1 MLRTGIGSIGR
12 GYRHISR
19 SRQILGVI
27 FTFGL
32 GDFLDNRVVDQ
43 FLEFGLSVISRKRA
57 GNIRRSTRAERLRM
71 ALEELGPTFVK
82 LGQALS
88 ARSDLLPEEYIRE
101 LGKLQDSAP
110 SFPLEE
116 VREIIRAET
125 GEYPEEIFERFDDRP
140 IAAASIAQVHRARLR
155 DNGEVVVKVQ
165 RPGIRAVIEVD
176 LEIMRQLVRM
186 NERHLEAMGI
196 NRPGL
201 IVEEFARR
209 LEREIDFSGEAMNI
223 ERFARHFGND
233 PAVYIPAVFREFSTR
248 RILVLEYVSGV
259 KASEVDRLRE
269 LGYDLGEIAR
279 RGAGLVLTSA
289 LVHGFFHADPHP
301 GNIFILPGNV
311 VCLLDFGAVGRIS
324 ERERGEFAD
333 LVMQV
338 VRRNARNAAE
348 ALLCLTAHTHEPD
361 RDELERDIEDV
372 IDLYA
377 ARSLKEINVRTVFQ
391 HIVSLL
397 KRHRLSLKPH
407 HYMMLM
413 TLVTMEGLA
422 RRLDPDFEIIRHAE
436 PFIRRIHLSRLNPE
450 KAAGEALHAGVEAAM
465 LLRELPGELRA
476 LLKQARK
483 GELQIEYLH
492 RGLEPML
499 ETHDRIASRITFAI
513 VLASLVIGSSLMV
526 LSNIPP
532 RWFDIPVIGLA
543 GFVIAGIMGF
553 WLLVSILRHRRM

>member
-1 MLRTGIGSIGR
+1 MLRTGIGAIGR
-12 GYRHISR
+12 GYRHINR
-19 SRQILGVI
+19 YRQILGVI
-27 FTFGL
+27 FKFGL

-43 FLEFGLSVISRKRA
+43 FLEFGLSVFTRKRA
-57 GNIRRSTRAERLRM
+57 GNIKRSTRAERLRM

-88 ARSDLLPEEYIRE
+88 ARSDLLPGEYIRE
-101 LGKLQDSAP
+101 LRKLQDSVP
-110 SFPLEE
+110 PFPREE
-116 VREIIRAET
+116 VREIIRTET
-125 GEYPEEIFERFDDRP
+125 GKYPEEIFERFDDHP

-176 LEIMRQLVRM
+176 LEILRHLARM

-196 NRPGL
+196 DHPDL

-209 LEREIDFSGEAMNI
+209 MEREIDFSAEAMNI
-223 ERFARHFGND
+223 GRFARHFGND
-233 PAVYIPAVFREFSTR
+233 PTVYIPNVFREFSTR
-248 RILVLEYVSGV
+248 RMLVMEYVNGI
-259 KASEVDRLRE
+259 KASEVERLRE
-269 LGYDLGEIAR
+269 QGYDLGEIAR
-279 RGAGLVLTSA
+279 RGANLALTQV

-324 ERERGEFAD
+324 GREQGEFAD

-338 VRRNARNAAE
+338 VRRDARKAAE
-348 ALLCLTAHTHEPD
+348 ALLSLTVHNREPD
-361 RDELERDIEDV
+361 LDELERDTGDI
-372 IDLYA
+372 IDLCA
-377 ARSLKEINVRTVFQ
+377 DRSLKEIDIRMVFQ
-391 HIVSLL
+391 HIVSIL

-413 TLVTMEGLA
+413 TLVTIEGLG
-422 RRLDPDFEIIRHAE
+422 RRLDPEFEIVRHAE
-436 PFIRRIHLSRLNPE
+436 PFIRRIHLNRLNPE

-483 GELQIEYLH
+483 GEIQIEYLH

-499 ETHDRIASRITFAI
+499 EIHDRIASRITFAI
-513 VLASLVIGSSLMV
+513 VLASLVIGSSLMA

-532 RWFDIPVIGLA
+532 RWFDIPVIGLV